1 MLDMSTADPAT
12 ILVVEDDEP
21 TRTFL
26 ADNLTA
32 DGYELLVADNAA
44 DGLAQLE
51 MKFPDLAL
59 IDLGLPD
66 RSGLELIE
74 RVRASDGVASRIDPS
89 VPIVVVTGRDGEL
102 DRLRGFERGCDDYV
116 CKPFSYPELRA
127 RVAALLHRAEL
138 RRRPGRTRVGDLEID
153 VASRA
158 VRLRGTP
165 LTLSQKEFALVRT
178 LASEPTR
185 VFTKDELL
193 RSIWGFRT
201 LGSTRTLDSHACRLR
216 HKLGLFGD
224 KFVVNVWGVGYRL
237 VDGPPS
243 ELATFAERPP
253 LAPAAAIGVPLA
265 LAAAAGPLHAAAS
278 HAAGAALHL
287 AASLAAAAEPLT
299 LAAWLVAAIA
309 LAFAALTRL
318 ELRRRRELVAR
329 ACHELRGPLT
339 AAHLALHAGARHEDA
354 PPDRLAAIELELKR
368 AGVALDDLAAAR
380 RGQRAPDRDEPV
392 DIGDLLAYQA
402 ATWRIVAGVFG
413 CRVELVEPDR
423 GAVVRGDRLRLA
435 QAVGNL
441 VANALEHGTGRVEL
455 LARSMGDRVR
465 IEVADEGPGL
475 PAPVGDLTR
484 RPRAGR
490 GRRGRGLAIAADIAD
505 RHGGRLV
512 AAPSARGARVALEL
526 PAWRGD
532 GLRR

>member
-1 MLDMSTADPAT
+1 MSTADAAT
-12 ILVVEDDEP
+12 ILVVEDDES

-44 DGLAQLE
+44 DALVALE
-51 MKFPDLAL
+51 TKFPDLAL

-66 RSGLELIE
+66 RSGLEVIE
-74 RVRASDGVASRIDPS
+74 RVRGSDGVASRIDPS
-89 VPIVVVTGRDGEL
+89 VPIVVLTGRAGEL

-127 RVAALLHRAEL
+127 RVAALLKRAEL

-153 VASRA
+153 VTSRL
-158 VRLRGTP
+158 VRLRGQP
-165 LTLSQKEFALVRT
+165 VALSQKEFALVRT

-216 HKLGLFGD
+216 HKLGRFGD
-224 KFVVNVWGVGYRL
+224 RFVVNVWGVGYRL

-243 ELATFAERPP
+243 ELPALAELAP
-253 LAPAAAIGVPLA
+253 LAPAAAVAPLGA
-265 LAAAAGPLHAAAS
+265 VALAAPVHAPSPLAAAAPLRP
-278 HAAGAALHL
+278 GV
-287 AASLAAAAEPLT
+287 
-299 LAAWLVAAIA
+299 LAAWLLAALAIA
-309 LAFAALTRL
+309 IAVATRV

-339 AAHLALHAGARHEDA
+339 AAHLALHAGARRGDA
-354 PPDRLAAIELELKR
+354 APERLAAIDRELER

-380 RGQRAPDRDEPV
+380 SGRRAPDRDEAV
-392 DIGDLLAYQA
+392 DVGDLLACQA
-402 ATWRIVAGVFG
+402 ATWRMVAGMFG
-413 CRVELVEPDR
+413 CRVELVER
-423 GAVVRGDRLRLA
+423 GGGAVVRGDRLRLA
-435 QAVGNL
+435 QAIGNL

-455 LARSMGDRVR
+455 LARSSGDRVR

-475 PAPVGDLTR
+475 PAPVGALTR

-532 GLRR
+532 RPAR

>member
-1 MLDMSTADPAT
+1 MSTTDAAT

-44 DGLAQLE
+44 DGLAHLE
-51 MKFPDLAL
+51 TKFPDLAL

-66 RSGLELIE
+66 RCGLDVIS
-74 RVRASDGVASRIDPS
+74 RVRASDGVVSRIDPA
-89 VPIVVVTGRDGEL
+89 VPIVVITGRSGEL

-127 RVAALLHRAEL
+127 RVEALLRRSEL

-153 VASRA
+153 AASRV
-158 VRLRGTP
+158 VRLRGAP
-165 LTLSQKEFALVRT
+165 VALSQKEFALVRT

-216 HKLGLFGD
+216 HKLGRFGD
-224 KFVVNVWGVGYRL
+224 RFVVNVWGVGYRL

-243 ELATFAERPP
+243 ELAPFAEAPP
-253 LAPAAAIGVPLA
+253 LAPAAAVAMPA
-265 LAAAAGPLHAAAS
+265 VLAAAPLDP
-278 HAAGAALHL
+278 ALLVAWLL
-287 AASLAAAAEPLT
+287 AAVAT
-299 LAAWLVAAIA
+299 VVAAVG
-309 LAFAALTRL
+309 RL

-339 AAHLALHAGARHEDA
+339 AAHLALHAGARHGDA
-354 PPDRLAAIELELKR
+354 PPQRLAAIDLELKR

-380 RGQRAPDRDEPV
+380 RGRRAPDRDEPV
-392 DIGDLLAYQA
+392 DVGDLLAYQA

-413 CRVELVEPDR
+413 CRLELVEQGR
-423 GAVVRGDRLRLA
+423 GAIVRGDRLRLA

-455 LARSMGDRVR
+455 LARSLGDRVR

-512 AAPSARGARVALEL
+512 AAPSSRGARVALEL
-526 PAWRGD
+526 PAWRGARP
-532 GLRR
+532 GR